1 MHTKVSLE
9 FDFPAGDPKQ
19 SYNSQNYQDFKMQ
32 MLQVNFQFLIWSD
45 SYLKGVSLD
54 DNKHGTGQ
62 KSNARHEVQIFNG
75 L

>member
-9 FDFPAGDPKQ
+9 FDFPVGDPKQ
-19 SYNSQNYQDFKMQ
+19 STTVKMQ
-32 MLQVNFQFLIWSD
+32 MLQVIFQFLIWSD